1 MLSQAQRTA
10 ILELSA
16 KGVSKREIAQVLRLS
31 RPTVR
36 KVLRE
41 NSTNVPEIQR
51 AEKAEPYREQILD
64 LLISCKGNLVRVH
77 EELVAGGAALSYPA
91 LTAFC
96 RRQGIGQTPAVPAG
110 QYHFEP
116 GVEMQHDTSPHEVE
130 VGGRKYKAQ
139 TASAVLCYSRM
150 LFFQINPTFQR
161 FDCKVFLTDALR
173 YMGGAPERVMI
184 DNTHVVVLR
193 GTGREMIP
201 VPEMEAFGERFG
213 FRFVAHER
221 GDANRSARVERPFSF
236 IENNFLAGRTFA
248 SWADLNQQARQWCD
262 RVNSTYKKHIR
273 GVPRELF
280 AVERMHLKP
289 LPAWIPEV
297 YRLHQRTVD
306 VEGYVSVN
314 SIRYSVPAAWI
325 GHRVEVRETRDKIE
339 IEMDARH
346 IVTHARAVTPL
357 SQRITLAAHRPPRG
371 EGVKRSDP
379 HPEEKAIVEAAPET
393 ALYVAALKQKS
404 RKVVALA
411 LRQLL
416 RLLREYPREPFLAA
430 VQEAAR
436 YGLYDLDR
444 LERMILRRVARDYFL
459 LLDPD
464 TDSHAEEL
472 EQLLKNL
479 KLRRMLGVY
488 DEQLRAAE
496 KAQASYSEFVAGLLR
511 AQWHDRQE
519 SALEWRIRR
528 ANLPE
533 RWSLESFPWSRQPGV
548 NRKQMRAFAELDFVA
563 QHENLVLV
571 GPTGVGKTGLA
582 SGLLLKALENGHRCQ
597 FIRAQDLFDEMYA
610 SLADRSTRRLL
621 NRLARLDV
629 LLIDEFGYLN
639 LKPEQSNTFFKL
651 MEERYHRHST
661 IITTNL
667 VYDVWHNF
675 LGNKPMGRRTA
686 EPRAALL
693 PHRDHQWPFAT
704 RSPR

>member
-16 KGVSKREIAQVLRLS
+16 QGVSKHEIAQVLRLS
-31 RPTVR
+31 RLTVR
-36 KVLRE
+36 KVLRS
-41 NSTNVPEIQR
+41 NSINVPEIQR
-51 AEKAEPYREQILD
+51 AEKAEPYREQILE
-64 LLISCKGNLVRVH
+64 LLTSCKGNLVRVH
-77 EELVAGGAALSYPA
+77 EELVAGGASLSYQA
-91 LTAFC
+91 LTGFC
-96 RRQGIGQTPAVPAG
+96 RRQGIGQTPLVPAG

-116 GVEMQHDTSPHEVE
+116 GVEMQHDTSPHTVE

-139 TASAVLCYSRM
+139 TASGVLCYSRM

-173 YMGGAPERVMI
+173 YTGGVVERVMI

-201 VPEMEAFGERFG
+201 VPEMEAFAERFG
-213 FRFVAHER
+213 FRFVAHQI

-248 SWADLNQQARQWCD
+248 SWEDLNQQARQWCD
-262 RVNSTYKKHIR
+262 KVNSTYKKHIR
-273 GVPRELF
+273 AVPRELF

-314 SIRYSVPAAWI
+314 SIRYSVPVAWI

-357 SQRITLAAHRPPRG
+357 SQRVTLAAHRPPRG
-371 EGVKRSDP
+371 EGVKRGDP
-379 HPEEKAIVEAAPET
+379 HPEEKAIVETAPET

-464 TDSHAEEL
+464 TDSH
-472 EQLLKNL
+472 
-479 KLRRMLGVY
+479 
-488 DEQLRAAE
+488 D
-496 KAQASYSEFVAGLLR
+496 
-511 AQWHDRQE
+511 
-519 SALEWRIRR
+519 
-528 ANLPE
+528 
-533 RWSLESFPWSRQPGV
+533 
-548 NRKQMRAFAELDFVA
+548 
-563 QHENLVLV
+563 
-571 GPTGVGKTGLA
+571 
-582 SGLLLKALENGHRCQ
+582 
-597 FIRAQDLFDEMYA
+597 
-610 SLADRSTRRLL
+610 
-621 NRLARLDV
+621 
-629 LLIDEFGYLN
+629 
-639 LKPEQSNTFFKL
+639 
-651 MEERYHRHST
+651 
-661 IITTNL
+661 
-667 VYDVWHNF
+667 
-675 LGNKPMGRRTA
+675 
-686 EPRAALL
+686 
-693 PHRDHQWPFAT
+693 
-704 RSPR
+704 